1 MQDIERLRNEVE
13 EENLNDALINN
24 FVERIHNHHE
34 IRHKQQVL
42 KKRQRQ
48 IAMLSDI
55 LRKEFKIDLS
65 KVASKYEIYK
75 NCISGQANS
84 K

>member
-1 MQDIERLRNEVE
+1 MRDIERLRNEVE
-13 EENLNDALINN
+13 EEDLNDAIVNN

-34 IRHKQQVL
+34 IQHKQQVL
-42 KKRQRQ
+42 RKRSCQMEM
-48 IAMLSDI
+48 ISDI

-75 NCISGQANS
+75 NCISGQGQS